1 MLSGKVGGTRNSMAG
16 VVAMASVIE
25 DFDTQPCKKSSKD
38 ASSTVVKTITSY
50 FSPIAKVVEKPFSPP
65 RSNNIT
71 DYFIRRPL
79 TSKVKTSLS
88 EDPKGIGE
96 SLAEKDTNADV
107 AVTKPIPKR
116 KRRATKS
123 AKKHLK
129 IDSSSGEESCFV
141 VEGEDENTNLMK
153 DSPNVSTVFG
163 SDSAVLLAQICTD
176 AFVSNH
182 SIESKNIQ
190 RVEQTQKDECD
201 KGGSKCRNDS
211 SSDTSS
217 PVAPVT
223 DKVKAVKT
231 KIVRNSRVKKQKEKK
246 HPESEQKCLENVR
259 TEVNVNEGS
268 ELKNSPVRISF
279 EEFLRS
285 QSSEEKSIDMQCEG
299 TKIANDANKMDPHK
313 VDTPTSNENVA
324 STELSVQI
332 SPRTI
337 TIQAQMHTISPEEKT
352 RKLEGRGA
360 SLKNRR
366 KGARSAAKE
375 EPHSHTDP
383 VRTRRKSNVVV
394 EEEDLDLAVLE
405 SEPMPKCPD
414 VERRQFMAAFK
425 QPGLEGSKEKMGKNL
440 FKNRQSAQD
449 DVEENDI
456 QENKIARKTKS
467 QRKNQ
472 KAAARAAASSK
483 SSVETL
489 SIKSDEQPDA
499 SFNPSNTVLRRSRR
513 EAVSTQA
520 PQTSETTPVSN
531 RRKLDRDKNSAKGS
545 SKLSRHKKSKYGVY
559 EAKIVCPP
567 DSKENPIRIKL
578 RRVHQTV
585 SEGSKNSF
593 LPSNASDNS
602 KKQIKAKKLV
612 KKAKAIQKVKRDAV
626 DNKSTLRRSSRT
638 EAIILKTYCDDEG
651 DLSASPQMRLKKNK
665 TKKPLRNLNDV
676 LGKVAIAPPDS
687 KGIQEKKA
695 SKASAVISIFDE
707 SSQQSSENSQDD
719 VQFRARREFLRSGL
733 PESFKKKIA
742 KAAATKETYTLS
754 CSSFQPVVHVMQIPN
769 DCPLWNLPWPKSPQ
783 LGCLKDLS
791 IQLPDPPLHGNS
803 PLCLET
809 KPERGIFRE
818 RHSGWSLHMSEDV
831 RQLLVEEIRTSNPL
845 FLGETFMSRFMA
857 RRADRKQHSEPASK
871 LLSPEQVGGK
881 RKRMEDKVAKV
892 AKKQRAAHHKGNTFN
907 LEPEASSRTRCM
919 RQTQRSMLDKAK
931 DKSLH
936 ATEDDDVVVLDDLC
950 EDTEKKVE
958 AKEDLLWTEKY
969 QPQLSSDIIGNTA
982 SVRRLHSW
990 LKEWKLRADREER
1003 SKQSVKKQ
1011 ESGGNDSDWDSKD
1024 EESLPP
1030 EDFLCN
1036 TVLIT
1041 GPTGIGKT
1049 STVYACAQ
1057 ELGFKVFEVNASS
1070 QRSGRLIL
1078 SQLKEA
1084 TQSHQV
1090 DNNGVNANKPA
1101 YFNSYGTSSCTGK
1114 HGSSPRKVNCPR
1126 NVVSSPR
1133 KPPNSPRAAKGVGL
1147 APTSLANFF
1156 KVGRPSKKEPL
1167 STKQDVQDAS
1177 KKEGDTKK
1185 EKITVKSPKPSATK
1199 EKNEQS
1205 KKTATSLI
1213 LFEEVDVIFEEDSGF
1228 LAAIKTFMSTTKRPV
1243 ILTTSDPAFGTV
1255 FDGNFEE
1262 IYFQRPSLLDVS
1274 NYLRLLCLAEDTRT
1288 DQRDVSTLLE
1298 LNDCDIRQSLLQ
1310 LQFWIRSGGGCQKVK
1325 PETGGEASDTGS
1337 LSPCESG
1344 CSESRLG
1351 LLNIE
1356 PERNVWELLRSQT
1369 HEMASWELLLD
1380 STRRG
1385 VHLLYSNIESLLPL
1399 PRTQLTPTYKPEPS
1413 SVSTHT
1419 CLQSDPLPSHARQL
1433 HSSESA
1439 DSSDDASPVKVSY
1452 GMKKKKRRRCLPGQD
1467 GQLSDS
1473 DSEESFLS
1481 LSKQQ
1486 ERPRAK
1492 EEPSEMLVPQME
1504 KRKPLTPTER
1514 LKSVPVSKC
1523 LESISDFFND
1533 MSDIDSLLA
1542 HHNSDVDRGRLQDL
1556 VSTTP
1561 KDGMTDECRVESDTL
1576 SYVIGQRVLEIQSAV
1591 EALSFSKCRL
1601 AVAEAWDRAQQLE
1614 KQLVENAVEELTLP
1628 VPSSHYENYSFT
1640 QSSLH
1645 RPQMVQQ
1652 RKDVMDSVVVRGP
1665 FCTLGNRSAAAVD
1678 YLPALRTICRSEQ
1691 MKEQGKVKR
1700 RFLHYLD
1707 SIHMGLHKNTLQY
1720 LSTDFP

>member
-1 MLSGKVGGTRNSMAG
+1 MAG
-16 VVAMASVIE
+16 VVAMASIIE
-25 DFDTQPCKKSSKD
+25 DFDTQPCKKTSKD

-79 TSKVKTSLS
+79 TSKVTTSLS
-88 EDPKGIGE
+88 EHPKEIGE
-96 SLAEKDTNADV
+96 NLAEKDTNQDV

-116 KRRATKS
+116 KIRATKS
-123 AKKHLK
+123 AKKHVDLK
-129 IDSSSGEESCFV
+129 IDNSSGEESCFV
-141 VEGEDENTNLMK
+141 IKGDDENTNLVE
-153 DSPNVSTVFG
+153 DSQNVSTVFG

-176 AFVSNH
+176 AFVSNQ
-182 SIESKNIQ
+182 SIEGKNNQ
-190 RVEQTQKDECD
+190 LVEQTQKDECD
-201 KGGSKCRNDS
+201 KDGFKYRNDS
-211 SSDTSS
+211 SSESS
-217 PVAPVT
+217 SAVAPIT
-223 DKVKAVKT
+223 DKVKSIKT

-246 HPESEQKCLENVR
+246 QPESEQKCPENVC
-259 TEVNVNEGS
+259 TDVNNVNEGS
-268 ELKNSPVRISF
+268 ELKSSPVRVSF

-285 QSSEEKSIDMQCEG
+285 QSSEEKTIDVQCGG
-299 TKIANDANKMDPHK
+299 TKIAHNANNME
-313 VDTPTSNENVA
+313 TTSNENVA

-337 TIQAQMHTISPEEKT
+337 TIQAQMHTISPEEQT
-352 RKLEGRGA
+352 RKLECRGS
-360 SLKNRR
+360 SLNNRR
-366 KGARSAAKE
+366 KCARSAAKE
-375 EPHSHTDP
+375 EPHSHTDT
-383 VRTRRKSNVVV
+383 VITRWKSNVVL
-394 EEEDLDLAVLE
+394 EEKDLDLAVLE

-414 VERRQFMAAFK
+414 IERRQFMAAFK
-425 QPGLEGSKEKMGKNL
+425 QPQPGLDGSKEKLGKNQL
-440 FKNRQSAQD
+440 KNRPSVQN

-467 QRKNQ
+467 QRKCK
-472 KAAARAAASSK
+472 KAVTRA
-483 SSVETL
+483 SVESL

-499 SFNPSNTVLRRSRR
+499 SLHPAKTVLRRSRR
-513 EAVSTQA
+513 EAVLTQG
-520 PQTSETTPVSN
+520 PQTTEKTPISN
-531 RRKLDRDKNSAKGS
+531 RRKQNSDKNSVKRS
-545 SKLSRHKKSKYGVY
+545 VKLSHHKIRKSKYGVY
-559 EAKIVCPP
+559 EAKMVSPP
-567 DSKENPIRIKL
+567 DSKESSIRIKL

-585 SEGSKNSF
+585 SEGSKKSF
-593 LPSNASDNS
+593 SPLKASDNS

-638 EAIILKTYCDDEG
+638 EAIILKTYCEDEQV
-651 DLSASPQMRLKKNK
+651 DLSASPQMKQKKSK

-676 LGKVAIAPPDS
+676 LGKVAIPPPES
-687 KGIQEKKA
+687 KGIHEKKA
-695 SKASAVISIFDE
+695 SKATTVISIFDE
-707 SSQQSSENSQDD
+707 SSQPSSENSQDD

-733 PESFKKKIA
+733 PESFKKQIA

-769 DCPLWNLPWPKSPQ
+769 DCPLWSLPWPQSPQ
-783 LGCLKDLS
+783 LNCLKELS
-791 IQLPDPPLHGNS
+791 IQLPDPLLHGNS
-803 PLCLET
+803 PLCLKT

-818 RHSGWSLHMSEDV
+818 RHSGWSLQMSEDV

-845 FLGETFMSRFMA
+845 FLSETFMSRFMA
-857 RRADRKQHSEPASK
+857 RCADRKQHSEPSK
-871 LLSPEQVGGK
+871 SPEQVGGK
-881 RKRMEDKVAKV
+881 RKRIEDKVAKV
-892 AKKQRAAHHKGNTFN
+892 AKKQRAAQHKGNTFN
-907 LEPEASSRTRCM
+907 LEPETSSRTRRM
-919 RQTQRSMLDKAK
+919 RQTQRSTLEKAE

-936 ATEDDDVVVLDDLC
+936 ATEDDDDDVIVVLDDLC

-1011 ESGGNDSDWDSKD
+1011 EAGSNDSDWDCRD
-1024 EESLPP
+1024 EESLPSD
-1030 EDFLCN
+1030 DFLCN

-1090 DNNGVNANKPA
+1090 DNNGVNANKPT
-1101 YFNSYGTSSCTGK
+1101 YFNSYGTSSCSGK
-1114 HGSSPRKVNCPR
+1114 HGSSPRKLNSPR
-1126 NVVSSPR
+1126 KVVSSPR
-1133 KPPNSPRAAKGVGL
+1133 KPPNSPRAAKRAGL

-1156 KVGRPSKKEPL
+1156 KVGRPSKKEQL
-1167 STKQDVQDAS
+1167 STKQDVQNAS
-1177 KKEGDTKK
+1177 KKEGDAMK
-1185 EKITVKSPKPSATK
+1185 EKITVKSPKPSVMK

-1243 ILTTSDPAFGTV
+1243 ILTTSDPAFGTM
-1255 FDGNFEE
+1255 FDGNFDE

-1288 DQRDVSTLLE
+1288 DQHDVSTLLE
-1298 LNDCDIRQSLLQ
+1298 LNNCDIRQSLLQ
-1310 LQFWIRSGGGCQKVK
+1310 LQFWIRSGGGCQRVK
-1325 PETGGEASDTGS
+1325 PNGEASDTGS
-1337 LSPCESG
+1337 MSPCESG

-1356 PERNVWELLRSQT
+1356 PEKDIWELLRSQM

-1380 STRRG
+1380 STRQR
-1385 VHLLYSNIESLLPL
+1385 VHLLYSNIERLLPL
-1399 PRTQLTPTYKPEPS
+1399 PRIQLTPTYKPEAS

-1419 CLQSDPLPSHARQL
+1419 CLKSDPQPSHARQL
-1433 HSSESA
+1433 HSESA

-1452 GMKKKKRRRCLPGQD
+1452 GMKKKKRRRCLLSQD
-1467 GQLSDS
+1467 GQHSDS

-1486 ERPRAK
+1486 EQPQSK
-1492 EEPSEMLVPQME
+1492 KEPSEMLVPQME
-1504 KRKPLTPTER
+1504 KRKSLTPAER

-1542 HHNSDVDRGRLQDL
+1542 HHDSDFDKGRLQDL
-1556 VSTTP
+1556 VSTTL

-1614 KQLVENAVEELTLP
+1614 KQQAENAVEELTLP
-1628 VPSSHYENYSFT
+1628 VLSSHYENYSFT
-1640 QSSLH
+1640 RSSLH

-1665 FCTLGNRSAAAVD
+1665 FCTLGNRSAAAED

-1707 SIHMGLHKNTLQY
+1707 SIHLGLHKDTLQY